1 MLRRYAVTQYGIPHP
16 TPRPPA
22 NSLIHSHPVLSLLNH
37 PIYLNALIA
46 AAALAVA
53 CALLSVL
60 VVLRRWAFIGEGISH
75 AGFGGVGTAWLASI
89 AIPALGSEAAAY
101 AVAILF
107 CLAMALLIG
116 WVSRRDRVN
125 PDAAIGIVLVGS
137 LSWGFVALSMYRSYG
152 QPRGAPSGW
161 EFYLLGRVEEL
172 SRGAMWAGVCVS
184 LAVVVLLLVLSKEI
198 LFYCLDPELAQTSG
212 VRATFI
218 HYLLM
223 LMLALVIVVGMRL
236 AGYLLVTALL
246 VLPGATA
253 LLVAQRLRTVLLVA
267 TGVSL
272 LGTIGGLALHASERH
287 IDSGPAMVLI
297 LVAQFSLAY
306 AWRMIRTRSIT

>member
-1 MLRRYAVTQYGIPHP
+1 MNISSTLRVVLA
-16 TPRPPA
+16 
-22 NSLIHSHPVLSLLNH
+22 SLSNPV
-37 PIYLNALIA
+37 YFNALMA
-46 AAALAVA
+46 GMALAIA

-89 AIPALGSEAAAY
+89 AIPVLGNESAAY

-116 WVSRRDRVN
+116 WVSRRERVN
-125 PDAAIGIVLVGS
+125 ADAAIGIVLVGS
-137 LSWGFVALSMYRSYG
+137 LSWGFVALSMYQAMG
-152 QPRGAPSGW
+152 APRGASSGW
-161 EFYLLGRVEEL
+161 EFYLLGRVENL
-172 SRGAMWAGVCVS
+172 STPAMWAGVCVS
-184 LAVVVLLLVLSKEI
+184 LAVIVLLLSLSKEI
-198 LFYCLDPELAQTSG
+198 LFYCMDPELSRTSG
-212 VRATFI
+212 VRAGFI
-218 HYLLM
+218 HYMLM

-253 LLVAQRLRTVLLVA
+253 LLVSQRLRTVLLVA

-272 LGTIGGLALHASERH
+272 VGTIGGLALHASRPFLP
-287 IDSGPAMVLI
+287 SGPAMVLI
-297 LVAQFSLAY
+297 LVGEFGVAY
-306 AWRMIRTRSIT
+306 AWNWVRRHGGG